1 MMQVGAL
8 YITNA
13 REFLRDRMSV
23 ILVFAMPVTLA
34 VFFGLIFDSGGFQM
48 PGMLAVAIL
57 WLGLFGTAMPLMQL
71 RTSKVLRR
79 LSVTPLR
86 PATMLGAQI
95 GWRVTVGLLQA
106 GLFVLVGYLAFGA
119 GVAGNKLLFTAAV
132 TLGALVFVSMGFLL
146 AGLASSEEAL
156 MAITQLLNFPLMMLS
171 GGLFPISQLPS
182 FFKPVV
188 HASPLTYL
196 TDALGQLMV
205 GAPGL
210 NPLWLDFAVMGI
222 WFVVLLALGIRFW
235 RWE

>member
-1 MMQVGAL
+1 MIQMRAL
-8 YITNA
+8 YVTNA
-13 REFLRDRMSV
+13 REFLRDRMAV
-23 ILVFAMPVTLA
+23 ILVFALPVTFA
-34 VFFGLIFDSGGFQM
+34 AFFGLIFDSGDYM
-48 PGMLAVAIL
+48 PGMLGVAIL
-57 WLGLFGTAMPLMQL
+57 WLGLYGTAMPLMQL
-71 RTSKVLRR
+71 RTGKVLRR

-95 GWRVTVGLLQA
+95 GWRVTLGLLQA
-106 GLFVLVGYLAFGA
+106 GLFLLVGYLAFGV
-119 GVAGNKLLFTAAV
+119 GVDGNKLLFTAAV

-156 MAITQLLNFPLMMLS
+156 VAITQLLNFPLMMLS
-171 GGLFPISQLPS
+171 GGLVAITQLPS

-188 HASPLTYL
+188 HLSPLTYL
-196 TDALGQLMV
+196 TDALRQLMV

-222 WFVVLLALGIRFW
+222 WFVALLALGIRFW

>member
-1 MMQVGAL
+1 MIQIRAL
-8 YITNA
+8 YMTNA
-13 REFLRDRMSV
+13 QEFLRDRMSV
-23 ILVFAMPVTLA
+23 ILVFALPVTLA
-34 VFFGLIFDSGGFQM
+34 VFFGLIFDSGGLLM
-48 PGMLAVAIL
+48 PGMLGVAIL

-71 RTSKVLRR
+71 RTGKVLRR

-106 GLFVLVGYLAFGA
+106 GLFLLVGYLAFEA
-119 GVAGNKLLFTAAV
+119 GVEGNKLLFVAAV
-132 TLGALVFVSMGFLL
+132 TLGALVFVSMGFLV

-171 GGLFPISQLPS
+171 GGLVPITELPP
-182 FFKPVV
+182 FLKPVV
-188 HASPLTYL
+188 QLLPLTYL
-196 TDALGQLMV
+196 TDVLGQLMV

-222 WFVVLLALGIRFW
+222 WFVALLALGIRFW